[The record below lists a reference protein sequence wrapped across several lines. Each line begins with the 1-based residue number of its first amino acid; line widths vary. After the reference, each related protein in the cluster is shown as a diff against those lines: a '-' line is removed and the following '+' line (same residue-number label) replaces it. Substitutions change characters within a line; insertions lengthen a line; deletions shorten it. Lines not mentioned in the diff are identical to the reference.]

1 MQKGSS
7 KHHCMNIL
15 ITGAAGRVGK
25 SLGRYLNKAGY
36 KVVAV
41 DIVKQ
46 DGVVAADLQDEAVA
60 FELVRTYAP
69 DLILHLAAL
78 TNLQFCEENKAAS
91 HAANYAMTEVL
102 VKVCSAF
109 GTAMVF
115 FSSDYVFG
123 KYDKFWREND
133 PVCPKTQYGRDK
145 AAAESLIQRSLSD
158 YAIIRTAQLYGFA
171 GDFVSL
177 VRRTL
182 TSQQK
187 FTAFANLVNCP
198 TWTGDLFPMLNKIIM
213 EKHQGIFHC
222 VGPEA
227 MSRYAYACAVA
238 EVFALDIASVEP
250 VYLDFAKAM
259 YPPVVRLDGASTYKK
274 LGIYPS
280 KLKDNLKLWSEC
292 YV

>member
-1 MQKGSS
+1 MRQGSS

-25 SLGRYLNKAGY
+25 SLGHYLNKAGH

-46 DGVVAADLQDEAVA
+46 DGIVAADLQDEAVV

-78 TNLQFCEENKAAS
+78 TNLQFCEQNKEAS
-91 HAANYAMTEVL
+91 HATNYAMTEIL
-102 VKVCSAF
+102 VKVCARL
-109 GTAMVF
+109 GIGMVF

-123 KYDKFWREND
+123 KYDQFWKESD
-133 PVCPKTQYGRDK
+133 PVCPTTQYGIDK
-145 AAAESLIQRSLSD
+145 AASESLIQRSLSD
-158 YAIIRTAQLYGFA
+158 YAIIRTAQLYGFT

-177 VRRTL
+177 VRKTL

-198 TWTGDLFPMLNKIIM
+198 TWVGDLFPMLNEIIM
-213 EKHQGIFHC
+213 EKHRGIFHC

-227 MSRYAYACAVA
+227 MSRYTYACAVA
-238 EVFALDIASVEP
+238 EVFALNLAAVEP
-250 VYLDFAKAM
+250 VYLDFAKAI

-274 LGIYPS
+274 LGVYPG
-280 KLKDNLKLWSEC
+280 KLKDNLKLRSEC